1 MVGLRLLRWASVV
14 LLLAACGE
22 EVAQSEAPGPQ
33 EVSREAIGYYC
44 NMIVADHP
52 GPKAQIFLGDAGA
65 PIWFSSVRDAI
76 AFTHLPE
83 EPKNVAAIY
92 VNDMS
97 SGPWEAPAPGNWIDA
112 TSAWYVIGSSRR
124 GGMGAPET
132 VPFAERPEAVTFAAE
147 HGGEVVN
154 FDAIPQD
161 YVLGPVSEPAP
172 PGHSQ
177 NHGDPAPSQM
187 APSAIAPDTSFPA
200 QEASQ

>member
-1 MVGLRLLRWASVV
+1 MVGLRLLRWASIV
-14 LLLAACGE
+14 LLLAACDE
-22 EVAQSEAPGPQ
+22 EAPQSQTMGPQ
-33 EVSREAIGYYC
+33 EMSREAIGYYC

-52 GPKAQIFLGDAGA
+52 GPKAQIHLDDADV

-76 AFTHLPE
+76 AFTRLPE

-97 SGPWEAPAPGNWIDA
+97 AGPWEAPAPDSWIDA
-112 TSAWYVIGSSRR
+112 KSAWYVIGSSRR
-124 GGMGAPET
+124 GGMGAPEA
-132 VPFAERPEAVTFAAE
+132 VPFTDRSGAEAFATDY
-147 HGGEVVN
+147 GGEVVG

-177 NHGDPAPSQM
+177 DHDDAAHSHM
-187 APSAIAPDTSFPA
+187 APSAMVPKAPPPA
-200 QEASQ
+200 EGSIQ